1 MQLSVLRLKTFK
13 TKITALHSLLKNI
26 DTKKSVIFIL
36 LLIFLDQFVKIYIKL
51 NYSITAYGQP
61 PIIDLGF
68 FKLLFIENKGMAMG
82 ARLNNII
89 PFLDDNTAK
98 LFLTFF
104 RIFACFGLGFWLR
117 NIIKNKGSQLLIFCV
132 CLIFAGAIGNLIDSV
147 FYGVIFSSSYGQV
160 ATLFPDV
167 GYAPLFYGSVV
178 DMIQFPLATW
188 NWPDW
193 LPFIG
198 GEEYTFFEYV
208 FNLADSYIST
218 GVILLLVSNKK
229 VSF

>member
-82 ARLNNII
+82 AILNNII

-104 RIFACFGLGFWLR
+104 RIFACFGLGFSFL

-132 CLIFAGAIGNLIDSV
+132 CLIFAGAIG
-147 FYGVIFSSSYGQV
+147 
-160 ATLFPDV
+160 
-167 GYAPLFYGSVV
+167 
-178 DMIQFPLATW
+178 
-188 NWPDW
+188 
-193 LPFIG
+193 
-198 GEEYTFFEYV
+198 
-208 FNLADSYIST
+208 
-218 GVILLLVSNKK
+218 
-229 VSF
+229 

>member
-1 MQLSVLRLKTFK
+1 MDLNY
-13 TKITALHSLLKNI
+13 LLKNI
-26 DTKKSVIFIL
+26 DAKKSVIFIL

-51 NYSITAYGQP
+51 NYPLTTYGES

-82 ARLNNII
+82 AKLNNLI

-98 LFLTFF
+98 LILTIF
-104 RIFACFGLGFWLR
+104 RIFACIGIGFWLKS
-117 NIIKNKGSQLLIFCV
+117 IIKNKGSQLLIICI

-147 FYGVIFSSSYGQV
+147 FYGLVFSSSYGQV
-160 ATLFPDV
+160 ASLFPES

-188 NWPDW
+188 NWPSW
-193 LPFIG
+193 VPFIG
-198 GEEYTFFEYV
+198 GDQYTFFEYV
-208 FNLADSYIST
+208 FNFADSYIST
-218 GVILLLVSNKK
+218 GVILLLIFNKK
-229 VSF
+229 MSL

>member
-1 MQLSVLRLKTFK
+1 MN
-13 TKITALHSLLKNI
+13 SLLKNI
-26 DTKKSVIFIL
+26 DAKKSVIFIL

-51 NYSITAYGQP
+51 NYSITSYGQP

-98 LFLTFF
+98 LILTIF
-104 RIFACFGLGFWLR
+104 RIFACIGIGFWLR
-117 NIIKNKGSQLLIFCV
+117 SVIKNKGSQLLIFCV
-132 CLIFAGAIGNLIDSV
+132 CLIFAGAVGNLIDSV
-147 FYGVIFSSSYGQV
+147 FYGIIFSSSYGQV
-160 ATLFPDV
+160 ATLFPDT

-188 NWPDW
+188 NWPNW
-193 LPFIG
+193 MPFIG
-198 GEEYTFFEYV
+198 GKEYTFFEYV

-218 GVILLLVSNKK
+218 GVIFLLVFNKK
-229 VSF
+229 VSI

>member
-160 ATLFPDV
+160 ASLFPDV

-193 LPFIG
+193 LPFVG